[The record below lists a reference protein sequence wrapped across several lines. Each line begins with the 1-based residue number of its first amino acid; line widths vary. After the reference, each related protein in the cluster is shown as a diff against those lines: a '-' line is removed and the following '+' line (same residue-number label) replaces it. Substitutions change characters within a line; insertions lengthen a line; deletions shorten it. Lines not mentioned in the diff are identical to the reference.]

1 MYFLIRH
8 RLNGLVVRLALWSG
22 EVPGSNQG
30 GTFFYEKFF
39 IIFQVA
45 IFLNQNDIPII
56 GNSETSTTICR
67 VATF

>member
-39 IIFQVA
+39 IIFH
-45 IFLNQNDIPII
+45 FTRKSYFKLPFFK
-56 GNSETSTTICR
+56 SK
-67 VATF
+67 